1 MRAPWSGRRAAAMGR
16 PAVYGIHGAVNGVWR
31 RLDRRGQLGAV
42 LVLAVV
48 VAALLTPVVSPYDP
62 LQLDPSALLQP
73 PSLRHPLGT
82 DPYGRDTLTRILC
95 GAQRSLGTAGLAVGL
110 ALLGGGGA
118 GLLAGYYGGR
128 LDQLLGR
135 IADVL
140 LSLPALLLCLAILAF
155 LDGGEVSGSDGLLRR
170 YGVAFAIGVIYMGP
184 LLRVTRAAVLTVRH
198 ETYVEASR
206 ALGGSD
212 WHILFRTVLPNAAA
226 PILVEVTL
234 RLASAL
240 LAEASLSFLGLGTQ
254 PPAPSWGEM
263 IADGRR
269 YLLLSPW
276 GSVAPGVML
285 AVVVLGCNLLGD
297 GLRGALTRQAAL
309 APTAPAPGRESPQ
322 GAA

>member
-1 MRAPWSGRRAAAMGR
+1 MRAAVPQPLLRLRRA
-16 PAVYGIHGAVNGVWR
+16 WR
-31 RLDRRGQLGAV
+31 RLGRSGQLGAAI
-42 LVLAVV
+42 VLAIV
-48 VAALLTPVVSPYDP
+48 LLAVLAEVLSPYDP
-62 LQLDPSALLQP
+62 LQLDGTALLQG

-95 GAQRSLGTAGLAVGL
+95 GARHSLATAGLAVGL

-118 GLLAGYYGGR
+118 GLVAGYYGGR

-135 IADVL
+135 VADVL

-155 LDGGEVSGSDGLLRR
+155 LDGGELGDRGGWTQR
-170 YGVAFAIGVIYMGP
+170 YNVALAIGVIYMGP
-184 LLRVTRAAVLTVRH
+184 LLRVARAAVLTVKH
-198 ETYVEASR
+198 ETYIEASR

-212 WHILFRTVLPNAAA
+212 LHILLRAVLPNAAA
-226 PILVEVTL
+226 PIFVEVTL
-234 RLASAL
+234 RLAQAL
-240 LAEASLSFLGLGTQ
+240 LAEASLSFLGLGTK

-276 GSVAPGVML
+276 GAVAPGVML

-297 GLRGALTRQAAL
+297 GLRQAFTREAAL
-309 APTAPAPGRESPQ
+309 HLGAEGAPPTAKREPA
-322 GAA
+322 

>member
-1 MRAPWSGRRAAAMGR
+1 MSGPRARAAAQ
-16 PAVYGIHGAVNGVWR
+16 HLWR
-31 RLDRRGQLGAV
+31 TLGTPFSRLGRRGQLGALLLLLV
-42 LVLAVV
+42 GVAAVLA
-48 VAALLTPVVSPYDP
+48 PVLSPYDP
-62 LQLDPSALLQP
+62 LQLDGSALLQA
-73 PSLRHPLGT
+73 PSLAHPLGT
-82 DPYGRDTLTRILC
+82 DPYGRDTLTRILV
-95 GAQRSLGTAGLAVGL
+95 GAQHSLLTAGLAVAL

-128 LDQLLGR
+128 LDQVLCR

-140 LSLPALLLCLAILAF
+140 LSLPALLLCLAILTF
-155 LDGGEVSGSDGLLRR
+155 LDGGAGPGDSLVRR
-170 YGVAFAIGVIYMGP
+170 YNVAFAIGVIYMGP
-184 LLRVTRAAVLTVRH
+184 LLRVTRAAVLTVTH
-198 ETYVEASR
+198 ETYVEACR

-212 WHILFRTVLPNAAA
+212 WHVLWRTVLPNAAG
-226 PILVEVTL
+226 PILIEVTL

-285 AVVVLGCNLLGD
+285 GVVVLACNLLGEA
-297 GLRGALTRQAAL
+297 LRGALLQPVAA
-309 APTAPAPGRESPQ
+309 RD
-322 GAA
+322 

>member
-1 MRAPWSGRRAAAMGR
+1 MRGRPLSLRVPMLGRTLRHTWQRLGRRGR
-16 PAVYGIHGAVNGVWR
+16 
-31 RLDRRGQLGAV
+31 LGAGIV
-42 LVLAVV
+42 LVVV
-48 VAALLTPVVSPYDP
+48 LSALLAEAVSPYDP
-62 LQLDPSALLQP
+62 LQLDGSALLQG

-95 GAQRSLGTAGLAVGL
+95 GARRSLWTAGLAVGL
-110 ALLGGGGA
+110 SLLGGGGA
-118 GLLAGYYGGR
+118 GLVAGYYDGR

-155 LDGGEVSGSDGLLRR
+155 LDGGELGDRGELTRR
-170 YGVAFAIGVIYMGP
+170 YNVALAIGVIYMGP
-184 LLRVTRAAVLTVRH
+184 LFRVARAAVLTVKH

-212 WHILFRTVLPNAAA
+212 AHVLFRTVLPNAAA
-226 PILVEVTL
+226 PIFIEVTL

-269 YLLLSPW
+269 YILLSPW
-276 GSVAPGVML
+276 GAVAPGVML
-285 AVVVLGCNLLGD
+285 AVAVLGCNQLGD
-297 GLRGALTRQAAL
+297 GLRRALTRPMALEAAPDPMAQRDGPRSL
-309 APTAPAPGRESPQ
+309 P
-322 GAA
+322 